1 MIGPMPVPL
10 LQVEN
15 VWKMYGETRALSGLT
30 FVVEAGEVFGLL
42 GPNGAGKTTLMSIL
56 AGLIAPDCGRL
67 IVEGKELKP
76 KDRSWR
82 PYVGIGTQ
90 DLSIYPE
97 LTARENLEF
106 FGKLYG
112 LAGDRLSDRVHR
124 VLKFVS
130 LHDRGNQRTG
140 TFSGGM
146 KRRLNLAAAIVHE
159 PKLLLLDEPTTG
171 VDPQSRNHIFE
182 QVKELNR
189 NGLTVIY
196 TSHYMEEVQTLCNR
210 IAVLDHGQMKACST
224 LPKLLGLLDATA
236 KIGVDQPPP
245 GFANRLSQLPG
256 VSRVTQ
262 SNNRFEVSA
271 NPLGPVVAEVAK
283 LCVAMNLNLT
293 DVTAAEPNLERVFLH
308 LTGRGLRD

>member
-1 MIGPMPVPL
+1 MPPPL

-15 VWKMYGETRALSGLT
+15 VWKMYGQTRALSGIT

-42 GPNGAGKTTLMSIL
+42 GANGAGKTTLMSIL
-56 AGLIAPDCGRL
+56 AGLINPDCGRL
-67 IVEGKELKP
+67 IVEGKLIRP
-76 KDRSWR
+76 KDRDWR
-82 PYVGIGTQ
+82 PFVGIGTQ

-97 LTARENLEF
+97 LSARENLLF

-112 LAGDRLSDRVHR
+112 LRGADLNSRVDR
-124 VLKFVS
+124 VLKFVA
-130 LHDRGNQRTG
+130 LLDRKNQRVN

-146 KRRLNLAAAIVHE
+146 KRRLNLAVAIVHD

-210 IAVLDHGQMKACST
+210 IAILDHGQMKACST
-224 LPKLLGLLDATA
+224 LPKLLSLLDATA
-236 KIGVDQPPP
+236 KIAVDEPPL

-256 VSRVTQ
+256 VSKVSQ
-262 SNNRFEVSA
+262 ANGRFEISA

-283 LCVAMNLNLT
+283 LCAAMNVNLT
-293 DVTAAEPNLERVFLH
+293 EVTAAEPNLERVFLH

>member
-1 MIGPMPVPL
+1 MPASL

-15 VWKMYGETRALSGLT
+15 VWKMYGETRALSGVT
-30 FVVEAGEVFGLL
+30 FVVEKGEIFGLL

-56 AGLIAPDCGRL
+56 AGLINPDCGRL
-67 IVEGKELKP
+67 IVDGKEIRP
-76 KDRSWR
+76 KDKNWR
-82 PYVGIGTQ
+82 PFVGIGTQ

-97 LTARENLEF
+97 LSAKENLQF

-112 LAGDRLSDRVHR
+112 LHGEKLNSRVDS
-124 VLKFVS
+124 VLKFVA
-130 LHDRGNQRTG
+130 LHDRANQRAG

-159 PKLLLLDEPTTG
+159 PQLLLLDEPTTG
-171 VDPQSRNHIFE
+171 VDPQARNHIFE

-196 TSHYMEEVQTLCNR
+196 TSHYMEEVQVLCNR
-210 IAVLDHGQMKACST
+210 IAILDHGQMKACST
-224 LPKLLGLLDATA
+224 LPKLIAMLDATA
-236 KIGVDQPPP
+236 KITIDQPPL

-256 VSRVTQ
+256 VTRVTQ
-262 SNNRFEVSA
+262 NNNQFSIAA
-271 NPLGPVVAEVAK
+271 NPLGPVVAEVANICSTLK
-283 LCVAMNLNLT
+283 INLM